1 MVGSA
6 RNLCRSPLGVNR
18 DGLFVEGIS
27 RLVLAQETEV
37 AKRLAREAGR
47 VILDHYRRG
56 TAVEFKGPGKADPVT
71 QADRDANHLIVEGV
85 RQAFPADAVL
95 AEESVPSADRHD
107 HRRLWCIDPLDG
119 TREFI
124 ERNGQFVV
132 MIGLAVDGEAV
143 MGVVYQPTEDVLW
156 WGAEGRAFCERGGET
171 SPLCPSRHGDPREAR
186 IVVSRSHRSSTVT
199 KVASALGIPHE
210 EPLGSVGLKVAR
222 VASGEADVYL
232 SMSTSTR
239 EWDACAPEAILR
251 AAGGRMT
258 DVLGDPL
265 RYNKDDVSTPR
276 GLLATNGAL
285 HTRVVEVTRPFARER
300 GWLG

>member
-1 MVGSA
+1 
-6 RNLCRSPLGVNR
+6 
-18 DGLFVEGIS
+18 
-27 RLVLAQETEV
+27 VLAHEIAV

-47 VILDHYRRG
+47 VVLDHYRRG
-56 TAVEFKGPGKADPVT
+56 IAVEFKGAGTADPVT
-71 QADRDANHLIVEGV
+71 QADRDANHLIVEGITT
-85 RQAFPADAVL
+85 AFPGDAVL
-95 AEESVPSADRHD
+95 AEESAPAADRRG
-107 HRRLWCIDPLDG
+107 HRRLWCIDPVDG

-124 ERNGQFVV
+124 EHNGQFVV
-132 MIGLAVDGEAV
+132 MIGLAIEGEAV
-143 MGVVYQPTEDVLW
+143 MGVVYQPTEDLLW
-156 WGAEGRAFCERGGET
+156 WGADGRAFFERGGVA
-171 SPLCPSRHGDPREAR
+171 SQLMPSRRGDPREAR

-199 KVASALGIPHE
+199 KVASALGISHE

-222 VASGEADVYL
+222 VASGEADIYL

-285 HTRVVEVTRPFARER
+285 HARLVEVTRPFARER

>member
-1 MVGSA
+1 M
-6 RNLCRSPLGVNR
+6 
-18 DGLFVEGIS
+18 
-27 RLVLAQETEV
+27 LAQEIAI

-47 VILDHYRRG
+47 VILDHYQRG
-56 TAVEFKGPGKADPVT
+56 TPVEFKGPGKADPVT
-71 QADRDANHLIVEGV
+71 QADRDANHLIVDGLA
-85 RQAFPADAVL
+85 RAFPTDAIL
-95 AEESVPSADRHD
+95 AEESTPAADRRS

-124 ERNGQFVV
+124 DHNGQFVV

-156 WGAEGRAFCERGGET
+156 WGAAGRAARERADQT
-171 SPLCPSRHGDPREAR
+171 TPLGPSRCGDPREAR
-186 IVVSRSHRSSTVT
+186 IVVSRSHRSTTVT
-199 KVASALGIPHE
+199 KVTAALGIPHE

-232 SMSTSTR
+232 SMSTNTR

-285 HTRVVEVTRPFARER
+285 HTRVVDVTRPFARER
-300 GWLG
+300 GWLT